1 MKFHLAVIPVVTLLF
16 SVPVAA
22 QEQQQDQ
29 DQSENQEVEDETVQ
43 QKQVL
48 VVTGR
53 PKKITDKEDP
63 DYVRCK
69 SEPVI
74 GSLTR
79 RKRTCLTNRQWDLNA
94 RDGNDASRE
103 FLQQQQDGFG
113 PSSN

>member
-1 MKFHLAVIPVVTLLF
+1 MKFHRAIIATAALLF
-16 SVPVAA
+16 AVPGAA

-29 DQSENQEVEDETVQ
+29 AQSENQEGQDEATR
-43 QKQVL
+43 QKEVL

-53 PKKITDKEDP
+53 PKKITDRNDP

-103 FLQQQQDGFG
+103 FLRQQQDGFG
-113 PSSN
+113 QSSN